1 MLEVD
6 SLEVKVLWTLIMV
19 VLYCMLP
26 GAYAVS
32 IDQFIRVIMVLDQV
46 IAASVGRAFG
56 PEYFAPNFGLFFT
69 ATVAYFTIIIIV
81 SQVSQI

>member
-6 SLEVKVLWTLIMV
+6 SLEVKVLWTVIMV

-32 IDQFIRVIMVLDQV
+32 IDQVIYQLKWFWTRSLLPQ
-46 IAASVGRAFG
+46 
-56 PEYFAPNFGLFFT
+56 
-69 ATVAYFTIIIIV
+69 
-81 SQVSQI
+81 